1 MLTSLGCYFEK
12 TDLFLSG
19 RRCFPKN
26 QIYEQ
31 LQPGKNFLFSLAA
44 VPLKTV
50 KAVKAEKAGKAVK
63 ASKNSESNAQYVKK
77 NIRMATIQYFVRKY
91 GPIQCFMNTEN
102 KAPATRH
109 KDTVQGEGSRQSNSR
124 VDDFSFSLFSMLVH
138 FSVYSRLTSKY
149 VCPKKKTK
157 EGR

>member
-50 KAVKAEKAGKAVK
+50 KAEKAGKAVK

-77 NIRMATIQYFVRKY
+77 TFEWPR
-91 GPIQCFMNTEN
+91 
-102 KAPATRH
+102 
-109 KDTVQGEGSRQSNSR
+109 
-124 VDDFSFSLFSMLVH
+124 FSILYVSMDL
-138 FSVYSRLTSKY
+138 YSAS
-149 VCPKKKTK
+149 
-157 EGR
+157 

>member
-12 TDLFLSG
+12 TDLF
-19 RRCFPKN
+19 FQAVVAFHKN

-77 NIRMATIQYFVRKY
+77 TFEWPR
-91 GPIQCFMNTEN
+91 
-102 KAPATRH
+102 
-109 KDTVQGEGSRQSNSR
+109 
-124 VDDFSFSLFSMLVH
+124 FSIFYVSMDP
-138 FSVYSRLTSKY
+138 YSAS
-149 VCPKKKTK
+149 
-157 EGR
+157 

>member
-1 MLTSLGCYFEK
+1 MLTSLGCSFEK

-19 RRCFPKN
+19 RRCFLKN

-31 LQPGKNFLFSLAA
+31 LQPRKNFLFSLAA

-77 NIRMATIQYFVRKY
+77 TFEWPRFSILYVRM
-91 GPIQCFMNTEN
+91 
-102 KAPATRH
+102 
-109 KDTVQGEGSRQSNSR
+109 D
-124 VDDFSFSLFSMLVH
+124 L
-138 FSVYSRLTSKY
+138 YSAS
-149 VCPKKKTK
+149 
-157 EGR
+157 